1 MTKEGLSSS
10 CLRHRATHPDGK
22 VWQDRPCQGGTDH
35 VCSAAVRVSSL
46 QSPAAQEH
54 GSPRVQE
61 VTTRFT
67 PCSAAVTL
75 ITLAQ
80 SKQHA
85 AGLMLTWC
93 QKFFKTCRDVDIDV
107 PALCLSFSQF
117 LDAGNPILHAA
128 YSAQKGKKL
137 RKSSELCRVVNPE
150 WRRTSAGRWTIVAK
164 LGAKS
169 AAQPWRWLRL
179 QEVGFVNNS

>member
-1 MTKEGLSSS
+1 MARCGRTGL
-10 CLRHRATHPDGK
+10 AK
-22 VWQDRPCQGGTDH
+22 VGLTTC
-35 VCSAAVRVSSL
+35 AVL
-46 QSPAAQEH
+46 QSECPHCNRQR
-54 GSPRVQE
+54 SPRVQE

-67 PCSAAVTL
+67 PCPAAVTL
-75 ITLAQ
+75 ITLDQ

-93 QKFFKTCRDVDIDV
+93 QKFFKICIDVDIDV

-150 WRRTSAGRWTIVAK
+150 WRRTSAGRRGGRSLRNLVQNPPLS
-164 LGAKS
+164 LGG
-169 AAQPWRWLRL
+169 
-179 QEVGFVNNS
+179 GFGCRKWDL